1 MQSRVRNRISSCRGV
16 RHASQ
21 LSARALAAMPMAMRN
36 ANGTGPR
43 TTHFL
48 KLIHVAKIGTKPCEL
63 DSHRLRTNSSH
74 LQPCF
79 SGSFPGCAGRARP
92 HMLHM
97 AARSMCSSRP
107 RSPMHNRPS
116 TTPRMR
122 ELTHAPCVQLIH
134 YARSICSRASQ
145 DEVLVRNCGHCL
157 KAAHQTLL
165 IMLAGVL
172 ALELLVPASLKNSV
186 LVVW

>member
-1 MQSRVRNRISSCRGV
+1 MSSK
-16 RHASQ
+16 AA
-21 LSARALAAMPMAMRN
+21 SARTHHTCSLAFPVLFRAALA
-36 ANGTGPR
+36 
-43 TTHFL
+43 
-48 KLIHVAKIGTKPCEL
+48 
-63 DSHRLRTNSSH
+63 
-74 LQPCF
+74 
-79 SGSFPGCAGRARP
+79 ARP

-97 AARSMCSSRP
+97 PARSMCSSRP

-165 IMLAGVL
+165 IMLARVL
-172 ALELLVPASLKNSV
+172 ALELLARQFEELRARR
-186 LVVW
+186 LVVGKSAAWIARVLPLRAPIGRGRPAIRFGGLAWLAHRGGCA